1 MSTIAASGER
11 ARQVSTAPPLLLKV
25 APAIFLL
32 FWSGGFAA
40 GKIGVQYA
48 GPFAFLSLRYALVL
62 LILLPLF
69 VVTRPPLPRNGAE
82 WVHLALV
89 GFLIQGV
96 YFALGY
102 VALSMNVSSGAVA
115 LIVSLQPILV
125 ALIAPRTAGERV
137 GIWGWIGLA
146 LGLAGAMLVIEARST
161 VEAMSLT
168 GVLAAVGALA
178 GMTVGTLYEKRF
190 GVNQHPVTANI
201 VQYAAGLSLNL
212 PLALL
217 AGHLTIEWS
226 TLFALSLTYLIV
238 CNSLIALTLLLL
250 MIREGEV
257 SRVSALFFLVPP
269 MAAVIGWILL
279 GEQMP
284 PLAWVGLGLAA
295 LGVAMATRP
304 KMPLPASTRP
314 KAG

>member
-1 MSTIAASGER
+1 MSTVAVPGER
-11 ARQVSTAPPLLLKV
+11 AQHLSATPPLLLKV

-40 GKIGVQYA
+40 GKIGVSYT
-48 GPFAFLSLRYALVL
+48 GPFTFLSLRYALVL

-69 VVTRPPLPRNGAE
+69 IAMRPPLPRTGAE
-82 WVHLALV
+82 WVHLAVV
-89 GFLIQGV
+89 GFLIQGI

-102 VALSMNVSSGAVA
+102 VALSMDVSSGAVA

-125 ALIAPRTAGERV
+125 ALIAPRTSGERV

-146 LGLAGAMLVIEARST
+146 LGLAGAALVIEARST
-161 VEAMSLT
+161 VEVMSMT

-178 GMTVGTLYEKRF
+178 GMTAGTLYEKRF
-190 GVNQHPVTANI
+190 GVSQHPVMANI
-201 VQYAAGLSLNL
+201 VQYAAGLGLTL

-217 AGHLTIEWS
+217 AGNLTINWS
-226 TLFALSLTYLIV
+226 EPFVLALTYLIV

-279 GEQMP
+279 GEHMP

-295 LGVAMATRP
+295 AGVALATNSR
-304 KMPLPASTRP
+304 LL
-314 KAG
+314 